1 MAKNKS
7 KADGNQV
14 NKSQAIREMLQQHP
28 EAKAKEIAALL
39 AQRKIDVKP
48 STIYVV
54 KGKLAQLKHHKAR
67 KAERLTNASQ
77 KTGSADPIALIV
89 KVKKLAKEAGGMVNL
104 QRLVT
109 VLAD

>member
-1 MAKNKS
+1 MPRAKS
-7 KADGNQV
+7 KSNGNQV
-14 NKSQAIREMLQQHP
+14 NKSQAIREMLHQHP

-39 AQRKIDVKP
+39 AQRRIDVRP
-48 STIYVV
+48 SMIYVV
-54 KGKLAQLKHHKAR
+54 KGKLAQMKHHKAR

-89 KVKKLAKEAGGMVNL
+89 KVKELAREAGGMTNL